1 MTTIVTFLGDRG
13 LYETKYSFG
22 DRDQS
27 YTGGVF
33 AEALV
38 QFCEFD
44 RMIVCVTAQAKL
56 NTWSKLVNLHSDP
69 RIQALDIPT
78 GMNTGEMW
86 QTFEIIAAEIPEGE
100 SVIFDITHGLRS
112 LPFLVFLF
120 AAYFK
125 AAKNVS
131 IEAIYYGALDL
142 KNAEGIAPVID
153 LSEFISMIDWITA
166 TTRFTEMGNGQ
177 ALVDLLRNEI
187 PSAEELG
194 ERPDLSD
201 LSVSLEN
208 TASAI
213 ETISLALSITRPIEV
228 MASAAKLEA
237 TLKCSADAFGQRA
250 RPFQLLSD
258 RVVAEYGQF
267 ALERPIQKEAIR
279 QNLEIQRETIE
290 WYIERNYI
298 VQALTLA
305 REWIVSLVAYWFDLD
320 ILDYKGSRE
329 PIEDALHRLRHKFHG
344 RGRGFVSRESSYF
357 DKLVD
362 LSNARAIATLWKE
375 LANLRNDLAHCGMN
389 KQPMLATNIRESAM
403 GIGRSLIDIE
413 RSFIDS

>member
-1 MTTIVTFLGDRG
+1 MDT
-13 LYETKYSFG
+13 E
-22 DRDQS
+22 
-27 YTGGVF
+27 
-33 AEALV
+33 
-38 QFCEFD
+38 
-44 RMIVCVTAQAKL
+44 
-56 NTWSKLVNLHSDP
+56 
-69 RIQALDIPT
+69 
-78 GMNTGEMW
+78 EMW

-112 LPFLVFLF
+112 LPFLVFLL

-131 IEAIYYGALDL
+131 IEAIYYGALEL
-142 KNAEGIAPVID
+142 KTEGIAPVID

-187 PSAEELG
+187 PTGGELRD
-194 ERPDLSD
+194 RPDWSD

-208 TASAI
+208 AASAI

-237 TLKCSADAFGQRA
+237 TLRRSADAFGQRA

-267 ALERPIQKEAIR
+267 ALERPMQKDAIR
-279 QNLEIQRETIE
+279 QNLEIQRETVE

-305 REWIVSLVAYWFDLD
+305 REWLVSLVAYWFELD
-320 ILDYKGSRE
+320 ILDYRGGRE
-329 PIEDALHRLRHKFHG
+329 LIEDALNRLRHKFYG
-344 RGRGFVSRESSYF
+344 RGRRFVSKESFYF
-357 DKLVD
+357 DELAD
-362 LSNARAIATLWKE
+362 LPNARAIATLWKE

-389 KQPMLATNIRESAM
+389 KQPMVATNIREKAM

-413 RSFIDS
+413 KSLLG